1 MNRLLFWLIR
11 WQALVAL
18 ALAGVFWPWQG
29 AEAALGVAAGGAIGA
44 LLTLQAGFR
53 LLGQDASRN
62 PRAVVSALYRGE
74 ARKFLLAVVLFGLVA
89 ALWPSRFLQVIV
101 GYAATL
107 PVFWAAML
115 RFK

>member
-1 MNRLLFWLIR
+1 MR
-11 WQALVAL
+11 WQASVAL
-18 ALAGVFWPWQG
+18 LLAGMLWPWLG
-29 AEAALGVAAGGAIGA
+29 LEAAVAVIAGGLIGA

-53 LLGQDASRN
+53 LLGQDPASD

-101 GYAATL
+101 GYAATI
-107 PVFWAAML
+107 PVFWVAML
-115 RFK
+115 RFNRDELDR